1 MKLWL
6 SLFFII
12 IIFITCPK
20 KDQAGA
26 KDEAITTNYQNV
38 NIRQFPVAMQCWT
51 FRKFTFFETLQKVK
65 DLGIQYLE
73 AYPGQALSSDLPDIK
88 FDHNLSDE
96 QKQIVKAKLN
106 KLGIILVNYGVV
118 GLGKDEASMAK
129 VFDFARQMGIKTIM
143 TEPDFEDFPL
153 IEKMVQKY
161 DIQVAIHNHPR
172 PSRYALPKTV
182 LEHVK
187 NLDKRIGSCAD
198 TGHWMRSGV
207 VPVEALRLL
216 KGRIIST
223 HLKDLNEFGVQEAY
237 DVPFGQGKA
246 NIHDIL
252 AELTLQNFQGYLTIE
267 YENEQEANNPSPSI
281 KKGIEY
287 IRSITFYEENFKSL
301 LKQHNGRYSKHGWN
315 HYGPGY
321 FELDAETGILK
332 SQGGM
337 GLFWFS
343 EQKFRDFVLEIDY
356 KCSQKNSNSGI
367 FLRIPDLPVNDSY
380 IFHSF
385 EIQIADDG
393 QGIHKTG
400 AVYDAEAPEQ
410 DAFNPTG
417 EWNHYRITFK
427 GNLMKVELNDQLVI
441 DWAAEPRGKVK
452 DFASEGYIG
461 LQNHDHN
468 TDAPVYF
475 RNIYIKEL

>member
-6 SLFFII
+6 SLLFII
-12 IIFITCPK
+12 IIFVSCSK
-20 KDQAGA
+20 KDQAEA
-26 KDEAITTNYQNV
+26 EDEVITTNYQDV
-38 NIRQFPVAMQCWT
+38 KIKQFPLAMQCWT

-65 DLGIQYLE
+65 DLDIQYLE
-73 AYPGQALSSDLPDIK
+73 AYPGQALSSDMPEIK
-88 FDHNLSDE
+88 FDHNLSD
-96 QKQIVKAKLN
+96 KQMQMVKTKLN
-106 KLGIILVNYGVV
+106 ELGIILVNYGVV
-118 GLGKDEASMAK
+118 GLGKDETSMVK
-129 VFDFARQMGIKTIM
+129 VFDFAKQMGIKTIM

-153 IEKMVQKY
+153 IEKLVQKY
-161 DIQVAIHNHPR
+161 DIQVAIHNHPK
-172 PSRYALPKTV
+172 PSRYALPGTV
-182 LEHVK
+182 VEHVK
-187 NLDKRIGSCAD
+187 GLDKRIGSCAD

-216 KGRIIST
+216 KGRILST
-223 HLKDLNEFGVQEAY
+223 HLKDLNEFGVREAY

-267 YENEQEANNPSPSI
+267 YENEEEANNPSPSI

-287 IRSITFYEENFKSL
+287 FKSITYYDENSKLL
-301 LKQHNGRYSKHGWN
+301 LKQYDGRYSKHGWN
-315 HYGPGY
+315 HYGPGH

-332 SQGGM
+332 SHGGM

-343 EQKFRDFVLEIDY
+343 EQKFKDFVLDLDF
-356 KCSQKNSNSGI
+356 KCSQKKTNSGI
-367 FLRIPDLPVNDSY
+367 FLRVPDLPVNDGY

-400 AVYDAEAPEQ
+400 AVYDAEAPSK
-410 DAFNPTG
+410 DAFKPTG

-427 GNLMKVELNDQLVI
+427 GNHIKVELNDQLVI
-441 DWAAEPRGKVK
+441 DWNAEPRGKVK
-452 DFASEGYIG
+452 DFTSEGYIG

-468 TDAPVYF
+468 TNAPVYF